1 MTRLPSSAST
11 SSNLA
16 PARSGVQRPARTT
29 PWFRDRPIRVAVA
42 TATLT
47 LGLLFS
53 FLAAREVKEMIEGQ
67 VYEQFAFGADQVTL
81 KIRERLTAYTVFL
94 QGAQGLFAAS
104 DKVEP
109 QEWRTYFSTVQ
120 ASDFVPGFEG
130 IGYIPLVAAQRLPSF
145 LAELRREAVDGFV
158 IYPPGKRNFYAP
170 ITYLE
175 PETERNQ
182 RAIGFDMLSEPVRRA
197 ALERACDTGEA
208 ALSGK
213 VILQQE
219 DGADLQAGSFM
230 CVPIYRTGARTT
242 TVEQRRAE
250 LLGWIYSPYRMGD
263 LMAGIVSDWELSGG
277 KLLDLRIYDTDKIS
291 PNNLLFDSRPG
302 RNMGTAS
309 FLHQER
315 VITFDDRQWVLVFTG
330 DMVEASIPYLPA
342 WATLVAGV
350 IITFLLFGMLLVI
363 YRRSDDLEVTE
374 GLAEQIHDLA
384 FHDSLTRL
392 PNRRLLH
399 DRLEMAVASSKRTG
413 AHAALMLL
421 DLDNFKPLNDAHG
434 HEVGDLL
441 LIEAAERLQKCVR
454 QVDTVS
460 RLGGD
465 EFVVLL
471 ADLNHEEP
479 VAQHEAVAVAE
490 KICSALAMPYY
501 LKWDRRGLRPE
512 TITHRCSASVGVA
525 MFCGEEAD
533 ESKIINLA
541 DQSMYRA
548 KKRGRNRVVVSW
560 DGDSGEAADFSPR
573 SATTA

>member
-1 MTRLPSSAST
+1 MTHLPSTAGSDSG
-11 SSNLA
+11 LA
-16 PARSGVQRPARTT
+16 AARAGVRRPARTT
-29 PWFRDRPIRVAVA
+29 PWFRDRPVRVAVA

-53 FLAAREVKEMIEGQ
+53 FLAAREVKEAIEGQ
-67 VYEQFAFGADQVTL
+67 AYEQFAFGADQVTL

-109 QEWRTYFSTVQ
+109 QEWKTYFSTVQ

-130 IGYIPLVAAQRLPSF
+130 IGYIPLVTAQRLPAF
-145 LAELRREAVDGFV
+145 LAELRREGLTDFV
-158 IYPPGKRNFYAP
+158 IYPPGRRSLYAP
-170 ITYLE
+170 VTYLQ
-175 PETERNQ
+175 PETERNL
-182 RAIGFDMLSEPVRRA
+182 RAVGFDMLSEPVRRA

-230 CVPIYRTGARTT
+230 CVPIYRAGARTT

-277 KLLDLRIYDTDKIS
+277 KLLDLRIYDTDKAS
-291 PNNLLFDSRPG
+291 LNNLLFDSRPG
-302 RNMGTAS
+302 RNTGTAS
-309 FLHQER
+309 FLYQER
-315 VITFDDRQWVLVFTG
+315 VITFDDRQWILVFTG
-330 DMVEASIPYLPA
+330 DLAEAAIQYLPA
-342 WATLVAGV
+342 WATLTGGV
-350 IITFLLFGMLLVI
+350 IITILLFGMLLVI
-363 YRRSDDLEVTE
+363 YRRSDDLEITE

-434 HEVGDLL
+434 HELGDLL
-441 LIEAAERLQKCVR
+441 LIEAAQRLRNCIR
-454 QVDTVS
+454 EVDTVS

-471 ADLNHEEP
+471 ADLNQEEA

-490 KICSALAMPYY
+490 KICFALALPYQ
-501 LKWDRRGLRPE
+501 LHLNRPGMRPE
-512 TITHRCSASVGVA
+512 TITHRCSASVGVT
-525 MFCGEEAD
+525 MFRGHQAD

-541 DQSMYRA
+541 DQAMYRA
-548 KKRGRNRVVVSW
+548 KKRGRNRVVVTW
-560 DGDSGEAADFSPR
+560 ENEAGHPSGFADQSAAP
-573 SATTA
+573 A